1 MLSCLGEALPDLEVE
16 GAAAGLHLTLRLS
29 SDIDEA
35 GEAAMLAALRRRGLA
50 TEGLGRYS
58 STASGP
64 RRLFLGYGR
73 ISESGIAQSVRILAE
88 AILAQRVPE
97 RARR

>member
-1 MLSCLGEALPDLEVE
+1 
-16 GAAAGLHLTLRLS
+16 LRLPGYVN
-29 SDIDEA
+29 EA
-35 GEAAMLAALRRRGLA
+35 GEAAILATLRRRGLA

-73 ISESGIAQSVRILAE
+73 ISESGIAQSVKILAE
-88 AILAQRVPE
+88 AILAQS
-97 RARR
+97 